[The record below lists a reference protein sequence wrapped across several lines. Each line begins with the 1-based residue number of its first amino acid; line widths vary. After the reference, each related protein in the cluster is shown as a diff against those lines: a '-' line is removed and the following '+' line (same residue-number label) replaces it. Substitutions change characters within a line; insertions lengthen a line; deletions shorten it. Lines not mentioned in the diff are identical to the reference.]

1 MEKQVID
8 SWRPSPLR
16 PWIVVI
22 ESTVPL
28 SSDPSYADWHQS
40 LEELGYKFAYFDGLN
55 RFYVSLD
62 HPELEARFGPG
73 PNLFD
78 NFTLSGK
85 ANAPFTAKLNTVIAE
100 LQVEKRT
107 IDSKLVALETQ
118 NAALTAKL
126 DTLESQ
132 SATLGAKVQ
141 ALRTENADI
150 RSQLAAVQG
159 STTWSL
165 TRPAR
170 ALGNGLKWAFKRAGL
185 G

>member
-1 MEKQVID
+1 M
-8 SWRPSPLR
+8 
-16 PWIVVI
+16 VI

-28 SSDPSYADWHQS
+28 SSDASYADWHQG
-40 LEELGYKFAYFDGLN
+40 LEELGYKFVYFEELN

-85 ANAPFTAKLNTVIAE
+85 ASAPFTAKLNTVIAE

-107 IDSKLVALETQ
+107 INSKLVALETQ

-126 DTLESQ
+126 DRSKLKAQ
-132 SATLGAKVQ
+132 RWGQKWK
-141 ALRTENADI
+141 RTEPKTRI
-150 RSQLAAVQG
+150 FGYELAAVHDRQPG
-159 STTWSL
+159 AS
-165 TRPAR
+165 RAR
-170 ALGNGLKWAFKRAGL
+170 HVH
-185 G
+185 